1 MKHKISIGSWIT
13 LGHFSIAEI
22 MANAGFDWLCVDLE
36 HSVIDYYEAEQ
47 LIATIESNGCV
58 PYVRV
63 GANDPTMIKRVLD
76 AGARGVIV
84 PMVNSQEDAQKA
96 VNAAKYP
103 PMGTRGVG
111 LARAQSYGFGF
122 EEYVGSINEQVK
134 VIAQVEHHKAI
145 ENLDKIVSVDGINGT
160 IIGPYDLSGSIGLP
174 GQYDHPDVKKLLN
187 KYENICKELSSPPG
201 FHVVPADY
209 KLVKDKINA
218 GYTFIAFSLDTIFL
232 GSKCR
237 DEVKKLKTYLK

>member
-84 PMVNSQEDAQKA
+84 PMVNSQEDAEKA

-103 PMGTRGVG
+103 PLGTRGVG
-111 LARAQSYGFGF
+111 LARAQDYGFGF
-122 EEYVGSINEQVK
+122 DEYAKDINDKVK
-134 VIAQVEHHKAI
+134 VVAQIEHHKGI
-145 ENLDKIVSVDGINGT
+145 TNLENILKVDGIDGT
-160 IIGPYDLSGSIGLP
+160 IIGPYDLSGSIGYP
-174 GQYDHPDVKKLLN
+174 GQYNKPEVKELLN
-187 KYENICKELSSPPG
+187 EYERICKDMSSPLG
-201 FHVVPADY
+201 FHVVPADQN
-209 KLVKDKINA
+209 LVVDKIKA
-218 GYTFIAFSLDTIFL
+218 SYTFIAFSLDTIFL
-232 GSKCR
+232 GSQCR
-237 DEVKKLKTYLK
+237 NEMKKLKEHIK